1 MDQQPNI
8 NLNYLTREMRKERDR
23 EIRLYRDTLPKGDE
37 TLHILTQKKKY
48 YNQKH
53 F

>member
-8 NLNYLTREMRKERDR
+8 NLNYFTREMRKERDR

-37 TLHILTQKKKY
+37 KKKY